1 MNQIH
6 EVLWCSLHIVSN
18 RKVEVVADMVATYQH
33 CSTYEFDSSISQV
46 RALGTHKQNIMF
58 YSAMQGWQVAYFCFQ
73 GTGVGGWVGCVGGD
87 DALF

>member
-18 RKVEVVADMVATYQH
+18 RQVEVVADTVATYQH

-46 RALGTHKQNIMF
+46 RALGTHKPNMMF

-73 GTGVGGWVGCVGGD
+73 GKGVGGCVGCVGGD
-87 DALF
+87 DAFF